1 VRVSAEICLSAGERL
16 KQDGRLPDDPPA
28 GTNMQIDL
36 SRYRVKLAETEAE
49 REGAQR
55 LRYRVFVEEM
65 GARARPEEQAARR
78 EWDDFDPYFDHLIL
92 TTLDPEITDPLD
104 RVVGVY
110 RLMRGEAA
118 RAGRGFYG
126 AGEYDL
132 TPITESGRLCV
143 ELGRSCVAPEHRGGP
158 AMHLLWNGLA
168 SYVLE
173 RRIELLFGVAS
184 FHGTDPAPLA
194 EALSYLHHEHLAPPD
209 LRVRAQAGHFLDM
222 NLVPREAIDAPRAL
236 QVIPSLIKAYLRT
249 GGFVGDGAF
258 VDRDFNTIDVCV
270 VMDTARMTER
280 YLAFYKRT
288 RGRRA

>member
-1 VRVSAEICLSAGERL
+1 
-16 KQDGRLPDDPPA
+16 
-28 GTNMQIDL
+28 MQIDV
-36 SRYRVKLAETEAE
+36 SRYRVKLADTEAE

-65 GARARPEEQAARR
+65 GAHATPEEHAARR
-78 EWDDFDPYFDHLIL
+78 EWDDFDPYFDHLVL
-92 TTLDPEITDPLD
+92 VSLDPAIEDPLD

-110 RLMRGEAA
+110 RLMRDSAA

-132 TPITESGRLCV
+132 GPIAASGRASV
-143 ELGRSCVAPEHRGGP
+143 ELGRSCVAPGHRGGP

-173 RRIELLFGVAS
+173 RQIELLFGVAS
-184 FHGTDPAPLA
+184 FHGTDPEPLA
-194 EALSYLHHEHLAPPD
+194 EALTFLHHEHLAPPD
-209 LRVRAQAGHFLDM
+209 LRVRARPEHYLDM
-222 NLVPREAIDAPRAL
+222 NRMPFEAVDPARAV
-236 QVIPSLIKAYLRT
+236 QAIPPLIKAYLRL

-258 VDRDFNTIDVCV
+258 VDRAFNTIDVCV

-280 YLAFYKRT
+280 YLQFYQRT
-288 RGRRA
+288 RSRRA

>member
-1 VRVSAEICLSAGERL
+1 
-16 KQDGRLPDDPPA
+16 
-28 GTNMQIDL
+28 MQIDL
-36 SRYRVKLAETEAE
+36 SRYRVKLAETDAE

-65 GARARPEEQAARR
+65 GARATPEERAVRR
-78 EWDDFDPYFDHLIL
+78 EWDAFDPHFDHLIL
-92 TTLDPEITDPLD
+92 MTLDPAVRDPLD

-110 RLMRGEAA
+110 RLMRDAA
-118 RAGRGFYG
+118 AAAGPGFYG

-132 TPITESGRLCV
+132 AAIAATGRPAV

-209 LRVRAQAGHFLDM
+209 LRVRARPEHYLGMDLM
-222 NLVPREAIDAPRAL
+222 PRAAVEPARAL
-236 QVIPSLIKAYLRT
+236 QAIPSLIKAYLRL

-258 VDRDFNTIDVCV
+258 VDADFNTIDVCV
-270 VMDTARMTER
+270 VMDTARMKER
-280 YLAFYKRT
+280 YLTLLSR
-288 RGRRA
+288 RGQG